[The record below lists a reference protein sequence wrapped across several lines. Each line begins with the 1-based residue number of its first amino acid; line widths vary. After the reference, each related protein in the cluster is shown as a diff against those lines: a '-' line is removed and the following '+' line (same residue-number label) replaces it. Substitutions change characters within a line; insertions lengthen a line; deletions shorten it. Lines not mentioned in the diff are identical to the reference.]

1 MCQSC
6 RRSTRSAQ
14 NPLSPRH
21 AGIRGHRY
29 CVVLPD
35 HVSAALTRRHVAARR
50 RTMRAPGP
58 YRSARRLILMTF
70 PGGFEESLRILAE
83 ASRSGDLGEAAYA
96 RASHECGIN
105 WVE

>member
-1 MCQSC
+1 
-6 RRSTRSAQ
+6 
-14 NPLSPRH
+14 
-21 AGIRGHRY
+21 
-29 CVVLPD
+29 
-35 HVSAALTRRHVAARR
+35 
-50 RTMRAPGP
+50 MRAPGP